1 MGTFRIPVVIA
12 NQGEEYE
19 KLTLERRERWIS
31 AVSQGDTKTKD
42 VLKSERVCGK
52 HFVSGRPAM
61 PWDRYNED

>member
-31 AVSQGDTKTKD
+31 SVSQGDTKTKD